1 MKHRTKKPI
10 TQILFSGSW
19 WALFTMFVWELVEES
34 LESLIAF
41 CVSEVFAIFLVKALS
56 ALAIIGMTQGIKV
69 CIKRFLVPIV
79 KTLTYKE
86 GHDKMNKF
94 KKFFTWVWC
103 NKKTLVATVSTAVA
117 GLSATDIIPV
127 SQLPELLVCGYNVTP
142 IVYYAAL
149 AVLSLLGV
157 FGVGI
162 ENIEDFFTRMCLI
175 KEHKEEKAIL
185 KEAKK
190 EIATE
195 EKLANQTQA
204 EQEKARLKAE
214 AEQKAETARQIADA
228 EHRAKI
234 EAAKKTLMA
243 EKNK

>member
-1 MKHRTKKPI
+1 
-10 TQILFSGSW
+10 
-19 WALFTMFVWELVEES
+19 
-34 LESLIAF
+34 
-41 CVSEVFAIFLVKALS
+41 
-56 ALAIIGMTQGIKV
+56 
-69 CIKRFLVPIV
+69 VPIV

-127 SQLPELLVCGYNVTP
+127 SQLPELLVYGYNVTP